1 MTGRVASDRGKPRP
15 WKAGENCH
23 FWKGGVSKVN
33 RGERNNF
40 QSSLEYRN
48 FRREVL
54 IRDNYACV
62 LCGDHSYKGRGGH
75 CYLHVD
81 HIKPYS
87 LYPELRLDLN
97 NARTLCKDCHY
108 KTDTYGAKVYRKN
121 PSLLSLWKIWYQ
133 LKYKEKYQDFRG
145 WFLSFGERKIWKTL
159 IVLLRKIKTPWDTSH
174 QAVLETP

>member
-1 MTGRVASDRGKPRP
+1 MIPRTCITCKGSFLQVNHLQTRVQKYCQRKCFRVSDEKKEAIRIKMTGRVASDRGKPRP

-54 IRDNYACV
+54 IRDN
-62 LCGDHSYKGRGGH
+62 CGDHSYKGRGGH

-121 PSLLSLWKIWYQ
+121 PSLLSL
-133 LKYKEKYQDFRG
+133 
-145 WFLSFGERKIWKTL
+145 
-159 IVLLRKIKTPWDTSH
+159 
-174 QAVLETP
+174 